1 MVASQ
6 PEGSTMTRTQGHG
19 TAGQYNSTLAA
30 NCILSYTIRRG
41 TENCSTAGNRGRL
54 GHDRNARA
62 TGRRRSVPVQTSR
75 GSDSSQQSA
84 KEPQMKRLKA
94 CCCGAAE
101 ALEKSPVPTQA
112 RPGIRSRGV
121 LAVSFGGGLCCT
133 TKSQVIRPSFRC
145 SLCGLETA

>member
-1 MVASQ
+1 
-6 PEGSTMTRTQGHG
+6 
-19 TAGQYNSTLAA
+19 
-30 NCILSYTIRRG
+30 
-41 TENCSTAGNRGRL
+41 
-54 GHDRNARA
+54 
-62 TGRRRSVPVQTSR
+62 
-75 GSDSSQQSA
+75 
-84 KEPQMKRLKA
+84 MKRLKA